1 MENITNTTARR
12 TSAIHLRAFPDQ
24 RNLIK
29 QACGEL
35 NKKMTDFIL
44 EAACREAENV
54 LCDRRYFSLNT
65 QDFNAFENALNTP
78 LSENQAVKQLLAGSS
93 PWEK

>member
-1 MENITNTTARR
+1 MENAHQTTARR
-12 TSAIHLRAFPDQ
+12 TSAIHIRAFPAQ
-24 RNLIK
+24 RELIK

-44 EAACREAENV
+44 EAACREAESV
-54 LCDRRYFSLNT
+54 LCDRRYFSLSPESF
-65 QDFNAFENALNTP
+65 DAFENALNTP
-78 LSENQAVKQLLAGSS
+78 LSENQTVKHLLATPS